1 MTDAS
6 SVIARLRELN
16 AARTPGTW
24 TREVDDEATD
34 SITSDDIEGWVARGV
49 DHHDAAAIVAALNAQ
64 EALLNVAE
72 EAARVC
78 YAMEANTADGAPEG
92 LRAALAALAKAGGA
106 E

>member
-6 SVIARLRELN
+6 SVIARLREL
-16 AARTPGTW
+16 
-24 TREVDDEATD
+24 RERALKGDWIEEDDGIIAPDEATAVG
-34 SITSDDIEGWVARGV
+34 SPWVAISV
-49 DHHDAAAIVAALNAQ
+49 HHACRPAIVAALNAQ

-78 YAMEANTADGAPEG
+78 YAMEANTADGAPED
-92 LRAALAALAKAGGA
+92 LRAALAALAKVGGA